1 MLNKTIAATLTVFL
15 LFAATLSAQADLES
29 QVIELVNIERVANNL
44 PPLLYNEAL
53 TNAARL
59 HSQDMGDNNYFS
71 HTSQDGTAFNQRIV
85 NAGYDYN
92 NCGENIAAGYPT
104 PEDVVNGWM
113 NSPGHRANI
122 LSPEYCDIG
131 VGYAAVSGSAYFH
144 YWTQDFGRQ
153 SGVSQCPSPSPTPV
167 VTSPQTAANSPV
179 RANGNSGGGC
189 FISTSRINPHQF

>member
-1 MLNKTIAATLTVFL
+1 MLNKSIVGIIAIFL
-15 LFAATLSAQADLES
+15 LFASTLTAQADFES
-29 QVIELVNIERVANNL
+29 QVIELVNNERVANDL
-44 PPLLYNEAL
+44 PPLVYNEEL

-131 VGYAAVSGSAYFH
+131 VGYAVVAGSDYFH

-153 SGVSQCPSPSPTPV
+153 SGVSQCTSPIPTPM
-167 VTSPQTAANSPV
+167 VTSPETAANLPV
-179 RANGNSGGGC
+179 EANGNSGGGC
-189 FISTSRINPHQF
+189 FIDTSRTNPYQF